1 MSSRRSVLQLLSFL
15 TGTASGLLPALLR
28 SGHSVT
34 FAESEATFVE
44 IAELED
50 LKEDLWVADGPEG
63 KPIMLVKLDQEEVIA
78 LSAVCT
84 HTGCTDRWSLEG
96 DKILCRCHGSQ
107 FALDG
112 EVLRGPASRPL
123 ETYETKIEDG
133 VILIAKA

>member
-1 MSSRRSVLQLLSFL
+1 MSDRRSVLQLLAFL

-28 SGHSVT
+28 SGNSVI
-34 FAESEATFVE
+34 FAESDATFVE
-44 IAELED
+44 IANLED
-50 LKEDLWVADGPEG
+50 LKEDLWVADGPDG
-63 KPIMLVKLDQEEVIA
+63 KPIMLVKTAPEEIIA

-96 DKILCRCHGSQ
+96 NKILCRCHGSQ
-107 FALDG
+107 FGLDG
-112 EVLRGPASRPL
+112 EALRGPASRPL